1 MIMLKK
7 ELLLNLHDA
16 IAKIDTT
23 ECYSQTL
30 ITVYKNEVQKISREC
45 FCHIQWK
52 VLRHGIQLIEM
63 TTTLII
69 IVT

>member
-30 ITVYKNEVQKISREC
+30 ITVYKNEVQKYPENVFATFNEKFLDTVYSSL
-45 FCHIQWK
+45 K
-52 VLRHGIQLIEM
+52 
-63 TTTLII
+63 
-69 IVT
+69 

>member
-1 MIMLKK
+1 MSIFCQKRLEYDTVMIMLKK

-30 ITVYKNEVQKISREC
+30 ITVYKNEIQKMPREC
-45 FCHIQWK
+45 FCNSQ
-52 VLRHGIQLIEM
+52 
-63 TTTLII
+63 
-69 IVT
+69 

>member
-30 ITVYKNEVQKISREC
+30 ITVYKNEVIKN
-45 FCHIQWK
+45 IQRMF
-52 VLRHGIQLIEM
+52 LPH
-63 TTTLII
+63 
-69 IVT
+69 